1 MENKMKYPLTRKDD
15 TVDELFGK
23 QIADPYRWLEDD
35 HSAATLAW
43 VKEQQALTE
52 AVLNEFPHRKL
63 FLARLRELQDYPKQ
77 SAPVKMGDWY
87 YFSKNDGLQ
96 NQWVTWR
103 RNQEGAEELFLDPNL
118 LSEDGT
124 TKASMVGR
132 SKDNKYFTYRISKS
146 GSDAGEF
153 WTIDTQT
160 KTFIADKLLNIRH
173 SGASWYR
180 DGFFYSRYDDEQDYQ
195 QQDKD
200 QKIYYHKLGD
210 SKENDK
216 LIYADPEHPLRYLH
230 PHVSDDQQTLFIYVS
245 QGTSGNSI
253 LYRPIA
259 DEHAPFKCLFA
270 GFDYSGWCQDAYEEG
285 WVYLFTNK
293 NAKNYRLMK
302 VSLADPAED
311 KWLEIIPERDYLLES
326 ANLVGNKIIAIFT
339 RDVQSHIEVLDTAGK
354 FLYPIQMPY
363 QGTASVNYAE
373 KEDSE
378 ACFYFGSFVRPY
390 ESYHYDIINNRLSFY
405 HCDPVK
411 ADYQSLVSEQIFYPS
426 KDGTP
431 ISMTLVYRQGML
443 KNGQNPVHLYGY
455 GGFNISLMPAF
466 NENRIALLEK
476 GFICVTVNLR
486 GGGEYGENW
495 HEQGML
501 LNKQN
506 VFDDFI
512 SAAEYLIKEGYT
524 CADKLAITG
533 GSNGGLLVGA
543 CLTQRPDLFKVAV
556 PSMGV
561 LDMLRFHKFTCGW
574 GWIADYGNPEE
585 EQHFHN
591 LLAYSPLHNVR
602 QGIKYP
608 ATMICTAD
616 HDDRVIPGHSFKF
629 AATLQEHAA
638 QELPLLLYTQ
648 FQSSHGSSSL
658 TKGLEMTADVYSFIC
673 KYLEVD

>member
-1 MENKMKYPLTRKDD
+1 MKYPLTRKDD
-15 TVDELFGK
+15 TIDELFGK
-23 QIADPYRWLEDD
+23 HIADPYRWLEDD
-35 HSAATLAW
+35 HSEETMAW

-52 AVLNEFPHRKL
+52 AVLNEYPQRKQL
-63 FLARLRELQDYPKQ
+63 LSRLKELHDYPKQ
-77 SAPVKMGDWY
+77 SAPVKLGDWY
-87 YFSKNDGLQ
+87 YYAKNDGLQ

-103 RNQEGAEELFLDPNL
+103 RKKDGVEEVFLDPNT

-124 TKASMVGR
+124 TTASWAGR
-132 SKDNKYFTYRISKS
+132 SKDNKYFTFQISKA
-146 GSDAGEF
+146 GSDACEF
-153 WTIDTQT
+153 WIIDADT
-160 KTFIADKLLNIRH
+160 KAFLADKLLNMRH
-173 SGASWYR
+173 SGAAWYQ

-210 SKENDK
+210 PNENDK
-216 LIYADPEHPLRYLH
+216 LIYEDPEHPLRYLNAD
-230 PHVSDDQQTLFIYVS
+230 VSDDQKTLFIYVS

-253 LYRPIA
+253 LYRPIGE
-259 DEHAPFKCLFA
+259 EHAPFRCLFE
-270 GFDYSGWCQDAYEEG
+270 GFDFNGYCQDAYEEG
-285 WVYLFTNK
+285 FVYLFTNK
-293 NAKNYRLMK
+293 NAKNYRFVK
-302 VSLADPAED
+302 VALADPSED
-311 KWLEIIPERDYLLES
+311 KWIEIIPERDYLLERAS
-326 ANLVGNKIIAIFT
+326 LVGNKIIAIFT
-339 RDVQSHIEVLDTAGK
+339 KDVQSHIEVLDTNGN
-354 FLYPIQMPY
+354 FLYPIAMPY
-363 QGTASVNYAE
+363 QGTASISFGT
-373 KEDSE
+373 KEDTE
-378 ACFYFGSFVRPY
+378 VYFYFSSFVHPD
-390 ESYHYDIINNRLSFY
+390 ESYHYDIAANKLSFY
-405 HCDPVK
+405 HCDPVN
-411 ADYQSLVSEQIFYPS
+411 ADYQHLISEQIFYPS
-426 KDGTP
+426 KDGTLIP
-431 ISMTLVYRQGML
+431 MTLIYRQGMER
-443 KNGQNPVHLYGY
+443 NGKNPVHLYGY
-455 GGFNISLMPAF
+455 GGFNIPMMPAF
-466 NENRIALLEK
+466 SENRMLLLEK

-512 SAAEYLIKEGYT
+512 AAAEYLIKEGYT
-524 CADKLAITG
+524 CADKIAIAG

-585 EQHFHN
+585 EQHFNN

-602 QGIKYP
+602 PGVQYP
-608 ATMICTAD
+608 ATMVCTAD

-629 AATLQEHAA
+629 AATLQEYAS

-648 FQSSHGSSSL
+648 FQSSHGGSSM
-658 TKGLEMTADVYSFIC
+658 TKGLEMAADVYSFIC